1 MGQSGLHGKQLNAW
15 NSHGH
20 CYETS
25 QIIKIRV
32 IVLQGNRGMVL
43 LHRMSDLRSHPPW
56 FPALLWGRRKYL
68 AWADHAEKE
77 NKGNGISRRHQWEE
91 PDHRVNYHFTHA
103 VCSHGRA
110 WSCWQMCLLRYRVS
124 TLNKRLLHSKH
135 GDVSATWSANFKEPK
150 GQPKCQRWT
159 AR

>member
-56 FPALLWGRRKYL
+56 FSSTAVR
-68 AWADHAEKE
+68 EKE
-77 NKGNGISRRHQWEE
+77 IFSLSWPCRKRKQRKRHSRRHQWEE

-110 WSCWQMCLLRYRVS
+110 WSCWQMCPLRYRVS